1 MTVCACVVGVVSID
15 SDDSPWSRSTEG
27 LNQPRRRKVPTNE
40 EKLYIIAANL
50 SLSIAGSG
58 GGSVVRVGDD
68 EQRVN
73 HLSRL
78 NLPC

>member
-50 SLSIAGSG
+50 SLSIAGS
-58 GGSVVRVGDD
+58 VVV
-68 EQRVN
+68 QR
-73 HLSRL
+73 SA
-78 NLPC
+78 CWG